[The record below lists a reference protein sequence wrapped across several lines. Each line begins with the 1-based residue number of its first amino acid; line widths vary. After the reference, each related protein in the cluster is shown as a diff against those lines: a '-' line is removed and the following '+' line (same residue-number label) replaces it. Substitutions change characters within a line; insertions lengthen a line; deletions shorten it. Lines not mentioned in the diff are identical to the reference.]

1 MYDAGYSNIVNM
13 DISQVVIDLMKER
26 NSHRPGM
33 VWDIQDALNM
43 TYEDETFDVV
53 VDKSS

>member
-33 VWDIQDALNM
+33 VWDVQDALNM